1 MADVPEGT
9 VRGDPRME
17 FLSEY
22 TLRSLRLKPDKWT
35 RMLVSDEQRNFVN
48 KFIDCYKPQVSLVL
62 ICIFNFKMFLNL
74 YATITTEHFE
84 PVMNCEIRYNKKNKC
99 YLM

>member
-48 KFIDCYKPQVSLVL
+48 KFIDCYKPQVSFVL
-62 ICIFNFKMFLNL
+62 ICTFKNVSKFARTNNTTNFS
-74 YATITTEHFE
+74 
-84 PVMNCEIRYNKKNKC
+84 RQ
-99 YLM
+99 

>member
-1 MADVPEGT
+1 MHSTIFHVMLLCHLKSTFLFDVLQVLESDKMADMQEGT

-22 TLRSLRLKPDKWT
+22 TLRALRLKPDKWT

-48 KFIDCYKPQVSLVL
+48 KFIDCYKPQVQS
-62 ICIFNFKMFLNL
+62 
-74 YATITTEHFE
+74 
-84 PVMNCEIRYNKKNKC
+84 
-99 YLM
+99 

>member
-48 KFIDCYKPQVSLVL
+48 KFIDCYKPQVSFVL
-62 ICIFNFKMFLNL
+62 IYTFKIFQNL
-74 YATITTEHFE
+74 YAPITRE
-84 PVMNCEIRYNKKNKC
+84 NLSRR
-99 YLM
+99 